1 MAQLRS
7 HPTHHGASPWQAP
20 SRFLHGYCD
29 AFAAAMRAAPGPAFE
44 VLRRLVGNDA
54 GRAAFDRARAADHG
68 LVLPD
73 DVLFPTQVFPFE
85 LALGTPGRTETIR
98 VRIEDAETLA
108 GLRAA
113 MGGALDD
120 ELAAD
125 TAAEL
130 VDAELLAPDE
140 TRPAEFTRPGIYR
153 LQHASLLFR
162 SETTTVITDP
172 VFTDDWLWA
181 GSLPRVDAVVI
192 SHSHGDHFS
201 LASLMQFPRDTT
213 MIVPAVERGSMLSD
227 DMAALLRHAGFTSV
241 VEAAWGSR
249 LRVGDIEISVHPFY
263 GEQPW
268 VAFGAPVPGLRN
280 AGNTYVIDVD
290 GRKTWILIDAGVEH
304 GRSMLD
310 VAAQVAEQHG
320 ELDLVMSNLRV
331 FPWHPGQID
340 GSGRFLFCFPVDR
353 LEDPGCW
360 PDGTNITL
368 GPAGVREVLRA
379 TQARHFFP
387 YAHWWH
393 APGSGSPLVDG
404 YLPESAMVASIACE
418 TLPRTRA
425 GAWGVGDR
433 LVWRRDGAIEIESFL
448 RD

>member
-7 HPTHHGASPWQAP
+7 HPTHHGVSPWQAP
-20 SRFLHGYCD
+20 SQFLHGYCG
-29 AFAAAMRAAPGPAFE
+29 AFAAAMRAAPGPAFD
-44 VLRRLVGNDA
+44 VLRRLEGNDV
-54 GRAAFDRARAADHG
+54 GRAAFDRARAADTG

-73 DVLFPTQVFPFE
+73 DVLFAPQVFPFE
-85 LALGTPGRTETIR
+85 LALGVPGGDELVR
-98 VRIEDAETLA
+98 VRVEDAETLA

-113 MGGALDD
+113 LAGELDD
-120 ELAAD
+120 ECSVE
-125 TAAEL
+125 TSAEL
-130 VDAELLAPDE
+130 ADAGLLAPDE
-140 TRPAEFTRPGIYR
+140 TPAVAWTRPGIHR

-181 GSLPRVDAVVI
+181 GNLPRVDAVVV

-213 MIVPAVERGSMLSD
+213 MIVPAVGRGSMLSD
-227 DMAALLRHAGFTSV
+227 DMALLLRHAGFASV
-241 VEAAWGSR
+241 VEAPWYSR
-249 LRVGDIEISVHPFY
+249 VRVGDIDICVYPFY

-268 VAFGAPVPGLRN
+268 VDFGAPVPGLRN
-280 AGNTYVIDVD
+280 AGNTYVFDVD
-290 GRKTWILIDAGVEH
+290 GRKSWILVDAGVEH
-304 GRSMLD
+304 GRSMID
-310 VAAQVAEQHG
+310 VAARVALDHG

-340 GSGRFLFCFPVDR
+340 GSGRFLFCFPIDR
-353 LEDPGCW
+353 LEDPSCW

-368 GPAGVREVLRA
+368 GPSGVREILRA

-393 APGSGSPLVDG
+393 APGSGSPVVDG
-404 YLPESAMVASIACE
+404 YLPESSMVAGIACDS
-418 TLPRTRA
+418 LPRTRA
-425 GAWGVGDR
+425 GTWGVGDR
-433 LVWRRDGAIEIESFL
+433 LVWRRDGAIEVESFL
-448 RD
+448 RG